1 MCTAAVYHGRDI
13 YMGRTLDYEFSYGEE
28 VVLTP
33 RGFPLPLR
41 HGGGTPAHYALLGT
55 AHMEDGYP
63 LYYDAVNE
71 KGLGMAGLSFPR
83 SARYAPYRE
92 GRQSVA
98 PFELLPLVLGR
109 CAAVDE
115 ARALLREVRVTD
127 TPFSDRLPAAR
138 LHWLL
143 ADAGGSAIA
152 VEPTAEGLRV
162 YDAPARVLTNEP
174 PFPMQ
179 MLLLDHY
186 MALSPKPPENRF
198 SPVLPLAA
206 YSRGMGALGLPG
218 DLSSPSRFTRAAF
231 TALHA
236 LRAADGDA
244 DVGQMFHILGS
255 VEQVAGCCELAD
267 GSHERTIYTAC
278 WNAARGIYY
287 YTTYTNR
294 RITAVDMHRED
305 LDGTALRRWP
315 MRQAEDIRWENASGG
330 TA

>member
-1 MCTAAVYHGRDI
+1 MCTAAVYRGGNI

-28 VVLTP
+28 VVFTP

-41 HGGGTPAHYALLGT
+41 HGGGIAAHYALLGT

-83 SARYAPYRE
+83 SARYEAYRE
-92 GRQSVA
+92 GRRNIA

-109 CAAVDE
+109 CATLGE
-115 ARALLREVRVTD
+115 ARALLRDVHVVDE
-127 TPFSDRLPAAR
+127 PFSDRLPAAP

-143 ADAGGSAIA
+143 ADADGGTVT
-152 VEPTAEGLRV
+152 VEPTAEGLRL
-162 YDAPARVLTNEP
+162 YDDPARVLTNEP

-186 MALSPKPPENRF
+186 TALSPKPPENRF
-198 SPVLPLAA
+198 SPVLPLTA

-218 DLSSPSRFTRAAF
+218 DLSSPSRFARAAF

-236 LRAADGDA
+236 LPDGDA

-287 YTTYTNR
+287 YTTYANR

-315 MRQAEDIRWENASGG
+315 MRRTEDIRWENASGG

>member
-1 MCTAAVYHGRDI
+1 
-13 YMGRTLDYEFSYGEE
+13 
-28 VVLTP
+28 
-33 RGFPLPLR
+33 
-41 HGGGTPAHYALLGT
+41 
-55 AHMEDGYP
+55 
-63 LYYDAVNE
+63 
-71 KGLGMAGLSFPR
+71 MAGLSFPR
-83 SARYAPYRE
+83 SARYEAYRE
-92 GRQSVA
+92 GRRNIA

-109 CAAVDE
+109 CATLDE
-115 ARALLREVRVTD
+115 ARALLRDVHVVDE
-127 TPFSDRLPAAR
+127 PFSDRLPAAP

-143 ADAGGSAIA
+143 ADADGGTVT
-152 VEPTAEGLRV
+152 VEPTAEGLRL
-162 YDAPARVLTNEP
+162 YDDPARVLTNEP

-186 MALSPKPPENRF
+186 MALSPTPPENRF
-198 SPVLPLAA
+198 SPVLPLTA

-218 DLSSPSRFTRAAF
+218 DLSSPSRFARAAF

-236 LRAADGDA
+236 LPDGDA

-287 YTTYTNR
+287 YTTYANR

-315 MRQAEDIRWENASGG
+315 MRRTEDIRWENASGG